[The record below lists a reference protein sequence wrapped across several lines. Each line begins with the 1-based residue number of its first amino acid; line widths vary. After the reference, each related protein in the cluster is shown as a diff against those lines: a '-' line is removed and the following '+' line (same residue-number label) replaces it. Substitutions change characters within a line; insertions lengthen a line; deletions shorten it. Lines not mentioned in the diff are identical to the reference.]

1 MEYMFRSQI
10 PQLFTIIDVYQRCI
24 ELRRTLIGR
33 QHQVLTYLYSIYLE
47 EESAPESLAGCI
59 VTGKSTGITYS

>member
-1 MEYMFRSQI
+1 MKLVEYMFRSQI

-33 QHQVLTYLYSIYLE
+33 QHQVLTYLCRVCLDE
-47 EESAPESLAGCI
+47 EWVC
-59 VTGKSTGITYS
+59 